1 MTKSEASKKNWQN
14 PEFRK
19 KLIKALKGRKCSD
32 ETRQKIS
39 ESNKGR
45 KCSDE
50 TKRKISKA
58 LKGRGHPCTEE
69 TKRKLSNSKM
79 GNKNPMFGK
88 PLPKEHRR
96 KIGASLKGRKK
107 SPFSEEHKK
116 KISMSQKGKNNNLFG
131 KHHSKETREKIS
143 KAHRGEKSYCWKGGL
158 TPLVRRIRNCFRYKQ
173 WRSDIFIRD
182 DFTCI
187 LCNKRGYQLEV
198 DHYPKS
204 FSEIFHGNKIKTIE
218 KALKHEELWDIN
230 NGRTLCFT
238 CHRKKENKL
247 KNE

>member
-14 PEFRK
+14 PEYRNK
-19 KLIKALKGRKCSD
+19 VIQALKGKKCLD
-32 ETRQKIS
+32 ETKQKIS
-39 ESNKGR
+39 ESNKGKSNPCAEKTR
-45 KCSDE
+45 
-50 TKRKISKA
+50 RKISK
-58 LKGRGHPCTEE
+58 
-69 TKRKLSNSKM
+69 KLSGRYLSEEHKKKLSDSKK

-88 PLPKEHRR
+88 PHTEEHNR
-96 KIGASLKGRKK
+96 KISASLKGKKK

-116 KISMSQKGKNNNLFG
+116 KISKAQKGKNNSLFG
-131 KHHSKETREKIS
+131 KHHSKETRKKMSE
-143 KAHRGEKSYCWKGGL
+143 ALRGKKSYCWKGGL
-158 TPLVRRIRNCFRYKQ
+158 TPLVIRIRNCFKYRQ

-182 DFTCI
+182 DFTCV

-230 NGRTLCFT
+230 NGRTLCFN
-238 CHRKKENKL
+238 CHRKKEDKL
-247 KNE
+247 RNE